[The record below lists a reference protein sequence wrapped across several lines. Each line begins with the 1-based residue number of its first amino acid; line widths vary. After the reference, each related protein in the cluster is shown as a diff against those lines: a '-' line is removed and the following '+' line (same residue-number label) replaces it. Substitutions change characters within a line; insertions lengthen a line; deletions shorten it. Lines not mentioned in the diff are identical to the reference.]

1 MGSEISNQ
9 LFRRIDRLARR
20 AWRGWGEADIAS
32 LTRKLD
38 DPAFYSGGIVKITSR
53 EYRAWAEL
61 NRGMLESGL
70 AVLRSPLLAWVEG
83 RGLYP
88 VIRVTVAHGA
98 AHSA

>member
-1 MGSEISNQ
+1 MGSEISNR

-38 DPAFYSGGIVKITSR
+38 DPAFYSGGIVKITNR

-61 NRGMLESGL
+61 NRGMLLRATRRQHGGFGICSGL
-70 AVLRSPLLAWVEG
+70 SW
-83 RGLYP
+83 
-88 VIRVTVAHGA
+88 
-98 AHSA
+98 